1 MKRFPLVT
9 IVSILISYCILVL
22 VREPKDHENW
32 VRILSSCLLMFPLAI
47 TSQLW
52 FEAEQ
57 RPNFWRYISNL
68 IVIGIGIGW
77 YLLFTDQKDLSL
89 IYLFFLLWI
98 AAIASMVVVP
108 FIKNIS
114 PTGFW
119 VFNQEL
125 FMSSILG
132 VFYSL
137 LIALGIEAGIVAIE
151 YLFDVKWY
159 NEIYLDVLL
168 LMLTLFSTF
177 FLISNIPLSFVQS
190 TEEFDYKK
198 TYQIIVKFILI
209 PLVILYFLIL
219 YSYGIKILL
228 IWDLPKGWLGSLC
241 LGFSSIGVLAYLLSH
256 RMNDWDDSRLLYYY
270 KKYFIASLI
279 PVIALMTIA
288 LVHRIKDYGF
298 TEDRYLVLIVTI
310 WLFSLVLYHL
320 LFRKSDLRYYPL
332 SIGIGALLFSFGPQ
346 GINSLP
352 LESQM
357 SQLRSLA
364 IEKNV
369 MKNDHWLIGQ
379 TLPEKEYYRLS
390 NILYYLQDRNAL
402 DPWIEKIEDST
413 IRQSI
418 LLVEDHSKVDKLLNY
433 LSPKSL
439 IQNAETKYIEYN
451 PGLEQKFTLNLDS
464 MQISDIHCFPI
475 SNYNESKLQNS
486 FYINES
492 EDDIIFITKNGEKK
506 NLHFLDS
513 ISKYHPEYT
522 NPERKE
528 TNESVIAIGFKYN
541 QKDLNFTIV
550 PRRYT
555 IEKIGIKNKITQCNI
570 WYIQYNN

>member
-1 MKRFPLVT
+1 
-9 IVSILISYCILVL
+9 
-22 VREPKDHENW
+22 
-32 VRILSSCLLMFPLAI
+32 MFPLSI
-47 TSQLW
+47 TAQLW
-52 FEAEQ
+52 YESEQ
-57 RPNFWRYISNL
+57 RPNYWRYISYL
-68 IVIGIGIGW
+68 LVIGIGIGW
-77 YLLFTDQKDLSL
+77 YLLFTDQNDLSL
-89 IYLFFLLWI
+89 IYLFFLLWV
-98 AAIASMVVVP
+98 ASIASIMVVP

-132 VFYSL
+132 VSYSL

-151 YLFDVKWY
+151 YLFDVNWY
-159 NEIYLDVLL
+159 NEIYLDVLI

-177 FLISNIPLSFVQS
+177 FLISNIPLSFIQS

-228 IWDLPKGWLGSLC
+228 IWDLPKGWLGSLG

-256 RMNDWDDSRLLYYY
+256 RMTDWDDSRMLYYY
-270 KKYFIASLI
+270 KKYFIVSLI

-298 TEDRYLVLIVTI
+298 TEDRYLVGIVTF

-346 GINSLP
+346 GINNFP
-352 LESQM
+352 LESQKN
-357 SQLRSLA
+357 QLKSLA
-364 IEKNV
+364 IEKNI
-369 MKNDHWLIGQ
+369 MENDIWKTGQ
-379 TLPEKEYYRLS
+379 TLSTKDYYRFS
-390 NILYYLQDRNAL
+390 DILQYLQQRNAL

-413 IRQSI
+413 TKQSI
-418 LLVEDHSKVDKLLNY
+418 LNADDYSKVDKLLNY
-433 LSPKSL
+433 LSPQSL
-439 IQNAETKYIEYN
+439 SLNNETKYIEYN
-451 PGLEQKFTLNLDS
+451 PNVEQNFTLNMDA

-486 FYINES
+486 FYINET

-513 ISKYHPEYT
+513 LNKYHQEYT

-541 QKDLNFTIV
+541 EGDLNFTIV

-555 IEKIGIKNKITQCNI
+555 IERIGIKNKITQCNI
-570 WYIQYNN
+570 WYIQFNK